1 MEIRRVN
8 EDFAVTG
15 QIAPVQVGEIANAG
29 FKSIV
34 CNRPDTEDGAIPH
47 DAVEEAAR
55 AAGLEFRFLPVVSG
69 AITEDNVKDM
79 AAILEALPRPVL
91 AYCRSG
97 ARCLNLYGL
106 VQQTKG

>member
-15 QIAPVQVGEIANAG
+15 QIAPVQVSEIAGAG

-34 CNRPDTEDGAIPH
+34 CNRPDTEDGAVPH

-69 AITEDNVKDM
+69 AITEENVREM
-79 AAILEALPRPVL
+79 AGILEELPRPVL

-97 ARCLNLYGL
+97 TRCLNLYGL
-106 VQQTKG
+106 VQQMKG